1 MLEYLSNHTVQSE
14 EELNINDQVPGEGSV
29 GIVKLGFFKT
39 LDVHC
44 AVKTAKNVK
53 HNLFNA
59 VREAKVLAV
68 LQGSKFFTLGNPN
81 WWK

>member
-1 MLEYLSNHTVQSE
+1 M
-14 EELNINDQVPGEGSV
+14 NINDQVSGEGSV

-44 AVKTAKNVK
+44 AVKTAKNVN

-68 LQGSKFFTLGNPN
+68 L
-81 WWK
+81 